1 MKQPLKLSRFF
12 LPANFK
18 PIKGR
23 FDNMIATHNATA
35 IGKPE
40 TDFASLTHRK
50 VRRAAVRVI
59 AAVIGMTLLTAN
71 APLLRAASA
80 AQNREVNVFAA
91 ADDGSSVVESVRDGS
106 ALVPIGE
113 MTGAGGMKGF
123 MGKTKSGNGGRIKA
137 ADNPEVK
144 RIDDHFHALPKD
156 SVMGVPSTAGGSETT
171 IAPE

>member
-1 MKQPLKLSRFF
+1 MKQPVKLSRFF
-12 LPANFK
+12 LPGNLK
-18 PIKGR
+18 SIKGR

-80 AQNREVNVFAA
+80 AQNREVNAFAA
-91 ADDGSSVVESVRDGS
+91 ADHGTSLSELVRDGS

-113 MTGAGGMKGF
+113 MTGAGGMKWF
-123 MGKTKSGNGGRIKA
+123 MVKTKSGNVGWIMAG
-137 ADNPEVK
+137 DN
-144 RIDDHFHALPKD
+144 
-156 SVMGVPSTAGGSETT
+156 
-171 IAPE
+171 